1 MVVANVLKD
10 FTKIIQF
17 NDNVKYIN
25 KFVNIFKYFFE
36 I

>member
-17 NDNVKYIN
+17 NVNVKYIN